1 MSDESPFGDFQ
12 NDQQHDQTTY
22 ADDEP
27 IALPPPGDDI
37 DFGQQQPQHAP
48 EDDDGFG
55 LSSPPLASASGSTAE
70 DTADP
75 FATVDGGSSE
85 NAGAFDSF
93 SNHPVEVKEE
103 EAAALQLWE
112 KERAVILRDRAS
124 KAEADKQALL
134 SSAKDEVNKFYA
146 DREANLAK
154 QQKTNRADEK
164 NYRSDMKATFDSGA
178 RWEKVNKLVSTAPR
192 AGEKPGSSRV
202 DRMRK
207 LLIQL
212 KVEKKQ

>member
-1 MSDESPFGDFQ
+1 MSDDFGDFQ
-12 NDQQHDQTTY
+12 NEQQHDQTAY
-22 ADDEP
+22 ADPDGDEP
-27 IALPPPGDDI
+27 IALPPPGDDEI
-37 DFGQQQPQHAP
+37 DFGHQQQDPV
-48 EDDDGFG
+48 DDDGFG
-55 LSSPPLASASGSTAE
+55 LSSPPAASGSTTEEA
-70 DTADP
+70 ADP

-93 SNHPVEVKEE
+93 SGHPVEVKEE

-112 KERAVILRDRAS
+112 KERSVVLRDRAG

-134 SSAKDEVNKFYA
+134 TAAKDETNKFYA

-192 AGEKPGSSRV
+192 AGEKAGTSRV